1 MEPIRTDIEIDDELT
16 EADLDDL
23 DDSISSKTS
32 YEVWAL
38 GVNKFDSVTNF
49 EVLLGE
55 FDDPEE
61 ARTFAW
67 TVDLD
72 LVRSKTAKAFPSD
85 LKQLNIDVETVVDN
99 GDYTENIGTIL
110 RVELVV

>member
-1 MEPIRTDIEIDDELT
+1 MMEIKDIDIDEELT
-16 EADLDDL
+16 EEDLDDL

-38 GVNKFDSVTNF
+38 GINKFDSVTDF

-67 TVDLD
+67 TVNLD
-72 LVRSKTAKAFPSD
+72 LVRSKTTKAFPSD
-85 LKQLNIDVETVVDN
+85 LKQLNIEVETVVEAD
-99 GDYTENIGTIL
+99 GYTENIGTIL
-110 RVELVV
+110 RTEIIL

>member
-1 MEPIRTDIEIDDELT
+1 MIEIKDIDIDEELT
-16 EADLDDL
+16 EEDLDDL

-38 GVNKFDSVTNF
+38 GINKFDSVTDF

-67 TVDLD
+67 TVNLD
-72 LVRSKTAKAFPSD
+72 LVRSKTTKAFPSD
-85 LKQLNIDVETVVDN
+85 LKQLNIEVETVAEAD
-99 GDYTENIGTIL
+99 GYTENIGTIL
-110 RVELVV
+110 RTEIIL

>member
-1 MEPIRTDIEIDDELT
+1 MIEIKDIDIDEELT
-16 EADLDDL
+16 EEDLDDL

-38 GVNKFDSVTNF
+38 GINKFDSVTDF

-72 LVRSKTAKAFPSD
+72 LVRSKTTKAFPSD
-85 LKQLNIDVETVVDN
+85 LKQLNIEVETVVEAD
-99 GDYTENIGTIL
+99 GYTENIGTIL
-110 RVELVV
+110 RTEIIL

>member
-1 MEPIRTDIEIDDELT
+1 MEPIRTDIEVDDELT

-38 GVNKFDSVTNF
+38 GINNIGSITDF

-55 FDDPEE
+55 FDDPEA
-61 ARTFAW
+61 ARNFAW
-67 TVDLD
+67 TVDVD
-72 LVRSKTAKAFPSD
+72 LVRSKTSKAFASD
-85 LKQLNIDVETVVDN
+85 LKQLNIEVETVVEAD
-99 GDYTENIGTIL
+99 GYTENIGTIL
-110 RVELVV
+110 RVELVI

>member
-1 MEPIRTDIEIDDELT
+1 MEIKDIDIDEELT
-16 EADLDDL
+16 EEDLDDL

-38 GVNKFDSVTNF
+38 GINKFDSVTDF

-67 TVDLD
+67 TVNLD
-72 LVRSKTAKAFPSD
+72 LVRSKTTKAFPSD
-85 LKQLNIDVETVVDN
+85 LKQLNIEVETVVEAD
-99 GDYTENIGTIL
+99 GYTENIGTIL
-110 RVELVV
+110 RTEIIL

>member
-1 MEPIRTDIEIDDELT
+1 MEPIRTDIEVDDELT

-38 GVNKFDSVTNF
+38 GINNIGSVADF

-55 FDDPEE
+55 FDDPEA
-61 ARTFAW
+61 ARNFAW
-67 TVDLD
+67 TVDVD
-72 LVRSKTAKAFPSD
+72 LVRSKTSKAFPSD
-85 LKQLNIDVETVVDN
+85 LKQLNIEVETVVEAD
-99 GDYTENIGTIL
+99 GYTENIGTIL
-110 RVELVV
+110 RVELVI

>member
-1 MEPIRTDIEIDDELT
+1 MEPIITEEDIDAELT
-16 EADLDDL
+16 EADLEDL
-23 DDSISSKTS
+23 DDTINSKTT

-38 GVNKFDSVTNF
+38 GRDKFNNVTNF
-49 EVLLGE
+49 EVLLAE
-55 FDDPEE
+55 FEDPEE

-72 LVRSKTAKAFPSD
+72 LVRTKTTKAFPAD
-85 LKQLNIDVETVVDN
+85 LKQFDIEVETVVEEA
-99 GDYTENIGTIL
+99 GYSENIGTIL